1 LSVAKESKPQGRG
14 SKRADYLIGLYTL
27 GRCTGSRRGDAI
39 IIGCTTVSI
48 IGAA

>member
-14 SKRADYLIGLYTL
+14 SKRADYLIVLYML
-27 GRCTGSRRGDAI
+27 CRRAGSRRSDAI

-48 IGAA
+48 IGAG